1 MQGVLLL
8 EDGYEQRGEMFG
20 APRKAFAEIVF
31 NTSMSG
37 YEEILTDPSYCGQA
51 VVFTHPHL
59 GNYGITLDDRESRR
73 AWVEAVL
80 VREESR
86 HAWSWRSRM
95 SLHESLEKAGIPGLS
110 GVDTRDL

>member
-1 MQGVLLL
+1 MKGIVLL
-8 EDGYEQRGEMFG
+8 EDGYQQVGDLFG
-20 APRKAFAEIVF
+20 ASRKAFAEIVF

-59 GNYGITLDDRESRR
+59 GNYGLTVEDRESARP
-73 AWVEAVL
+73 WVEAVL

-86 HAWSWRSRM
+86 EPSSWRSKS
-95 SLHESLEKAGIPGLS
+95 SLNETLEKAGIPGLS
-110 GVDTRDL
+110 GINT